1 MSSDIRRRTLL
12 TGAAS
17 ASLGVLAAQG
27 QAQATQSSAAL
38 PPTPSRRFAAF
49 RWLGTSGWHV
59 RTPTTTLLVDPYLS
73 RFDTGLA
80 AGRFSV
86 TTPLRVDPDA
96 IDAALGAPGG
106 EDGDVDAVLV
116 THTHWDHFG
125 DVPHIA
131 TTRGAMVY
139 TTLTGY
145 HLAQAMGVA
154 ISQLAPVKGGEEMHV
169 GDLVVRVVRSLHSR
183 SASGGLLLPGVV
195 TAPPEAPR
203 TVADLPEGDTL
214 AFLLRSPHGRS
225 ALLMGASD
233 YDDQALQG
241 LRPDVVALPVPSTDV
256 TADYVGRLM
265 SALDEPRVVI
275 PVHWDDFESPLTNPP
290 RTSENNRERLRTMT
304 AQIRRHAP
312 RTRIIV
318 PRYGEPLWLF

>member
-1 MSSDIRRRTLL
+1 VP
-12 TGAAS
+12 AP
-17 ASLGVLAAQG
+17 
-27 QAQATQSSAAL
+27 AT
-38 PPTPSRRFAAF
+38 PMPSRQFAEF
-49 RWLGTSGWHV
+49 SWLGTSGWRV
-59 RTPTTTLLVDPYLS
+59 RTPTTTLLVDPYLT

-86 TTPLRVDPDA
+86 RTPLQVDPEA
-96 IDAALGAPGG
+96 VDAAIGAA
-106 EDGDVDAVLV
+106 EDEEHDVDAVLV
-116 THTHWDHFG
+116 THTHWDHFS

-131 TTRGAMVY
+131 STRSAMVY

-145 HLAQAMGVA
+145 HLAQSMGVA
-154 ISQLAPVKGGEEMHV
+154 MSQLATVKGAEEMHV

-183 SASGGLLLPGVV
+183 SASGGLLLPGIR
-195 TAPPEAPR
+195 TAPPDAPR

-265 SALDEPRVVI
+265 SALEQPSVVV

-290 RTSENNRERLRTMT
+290 RTSEANRERLRAMIS
-304 AQIRRHAP
+304 QIGRHAP
-312 RTRIIV
+312 RTRVVV
-318 PRYGEPLWLF
+318 PSYLEPMWLL